1 MEGKLARREKS
12 PHLMCGKPFWGI
24 VGAIG
29 SASLC
34 YVSYSRLQESDFSW
48 SHDWQSIATA
58 AVWILLV
65 VGLLSETRC
74 WRERAFFG
82 LLLLNFVSWL
92 TLSVWT
98 TAPYSAV
105 RDVRRVTVGL
115 WGLAA
120 LTSLATTFG
129 LRPSD
134 QERREEQGHNV

>member
-1 MEGKLARREKS
+1 MEGNLAPRAKS
-12 PHLMCGKPFWGI
+12 AHLMCRTPFWGI
-24 VGAIG
+24 AGAAG
-29 SASLC
+29 CAYLC

-48 SHDWQSIATA
+48 SQDWQSIATA
-58 AVWILLV
+58 AVWIVLV
-65 VGLLSETRC
+65 LGLLSETRC

-98 TAPYSAV
+98 TAPYSAI

-120 LTSLATTFG
+120 LTSLATTLG
-129 LRPSD
+129 TQSSD
-134 QERREEQGHNV
+134 PDRRAEQEDHV